1 VTRGI
6 VHLVGAGPGDPD
18 LLTVRAVKCLRAAE
32 VVAYDELV
40 SPAILALASPD
51 AELLAVG
58 RRHGAGTTSYRLH
71 PEVMARAAAGKI
83 VVRLKAG
90 DPLVFGRGGEEAEEL
105 AEAGIAFSIV
115 PGISSALGAA
125 AYAGIPLTHRLH
137 ASRVTFATGH
147 DADDRHA
154 SRLPDAAREGTPPPG
169 GTLVL
174 FMASRKLDANV
185 ARLVAAGWS
194 TETPAAYVASATT
207 PEQVVVT
214 GTLGNLAGR
223 AAHLPRSAPAIV
235 IVGDVVTVRARLRTL
250 GASWAP
256 AGSGLDALDALD
268 ALATRRSA

>member
-1 VTRGI
+1 MTRGI
-6 VHLVGAGPGDPD
+6 VHLVGAGPGDPE
-18 LLTVRAVKCLRAAE
+18 LLTVRAVRCLRAAE

-40 SPAILALASPD
+40 SPAILALASPG

-90 DPLVFGRGGEEAEEL
+90 DPLIFGRGGEEAEEL
-105 AEAGIAFSIV
+105 AEAGIPFSIV

-147 DADDRHA
+147 DADDSH
-154 SRLPDAAREGTPPPG
+154 AARLTDAPREVTPPPG
-169 GTLVL
+169 GTVVL
-174 FMASRKLDANV
+174 FMASRKLAANV

-194 TETPAAYVASATT
+194 SDTPAAYVASATP

-214 GTLGNLAGR
+214 GTLGDLGAR
-223 AAHLPRSAPAIV
+223 AAHLSRGAPAIV
-235 IVGDVVTVRARLRTL
+235 IVGDVVTVRGRLLAL
-250 GASWAP
+250 GASWSP
-256 AGSGLDALDALD
+256 AHAGPDVQGALGA
-268 ALATRRSA
+268 RRSA

>member
-1 VTRGI
+1 MTRGI

-58 RRHGAGTTSYRLH
+58 RRHGAGPTSYRLH
-71 PEVMARAAAGKI
+71 PEVMARAAAGKN

-105 AEAGIAFSIV
+105 AEAGIPFSIV

-147 DADDRHA
+147 DADDSHA
-154 SRLPDAAREGTPPPG
+154 ALLPGAPPPG

-174 FMASRKLDANV
+174 FMASRKLAANV
-185 ARLVAAGWS
+185 VRLVAAGWS
-194 TETPAAYVASATT
+194 SETPAAYVASATT
-207 PEQVVVT
+207 AEQVVVV
-214 GTLGNLAGR
+214 GTLGDLGGR
-223 AAHLPRSAPAIV
+223 VAHVSRTAPAIV
-235 IVGDVVTVRARLRTL
+235 IVGDVVTVRARLLAL
-250 GASWAP
+250 GASSSP
-256 AGSGLDALDALD
+256 AHPAAGALGA
-268 ALATRRSA
+268 RRSA